1 MSSKPKELL
10 SKISLIYQT
19 MSSNFDNIAKSIN
32 HTAMFYDS
40 TPKSITYVTTNVPY
54 AGEGEVQQRLNARED
69 AIRLHAQVP
78 VFSYNGCHN
87 LTALISNLPDNGTV
101 LVIDSINLFTSN
113 LWLGQN
119 SQPNETIQPLL
130 YEQVTLL
137 CDMIKNRK
145 TPTVLLTNA
154 VDMGFD
160 FKTHDI
166 KQYSDLITY
175 TNTTLTKQLE
185 EAGLT
190 NYLSS
195 HNIYKSH

>member
-1 MSSKPKELL
+1 MSQAPTQLL
-10 SKISLIYQT
+10 SRISLIYQT
-19 MSSNFDNIAKSIN
+19 MSSNFDNIARHVN
-32 HTAMFYDS
+32 HLAIHYD
-40 TPKSITYVTTNVPY
+40 TPRPIVYVTTNVPY
-54 AGEGEVQQRLNARED
+54 AGEGEIKQRLEAREQS
-69 AIRLHAQVP
+69 IRDHADVS
-78 VFSYNGCHN
+78 VLSYNGCHN
-87 LTALISNLPDNGTV
+87 LTSLLANLPEPEAI

-119 SQPNETIQPLL
+119 SQANSVILPLVQ
-130 YEQVTLL
+130 EQVNQL
-137 CDMIKNRK
+137 CFTIKNRK
-145 TPTVLLTNA
+145 APTVLLTNA

-175 TNTTLTKQLE
+175 TNGLLTKELE

-195 HNIYKSH
+195 NNIYKSH